1 MMEDEE
7 EVQSY
12 DYNIKD
18 YILEVTL
25 DPMSRLVISSNA
37 YIRMRNNHEFKRVI
51 TSSKSD

>member
-7 EVQSY
+7 QIQSY

-18 YILEVTL
+18 YILEVAL
-25 DPMSRLVISSNA
+25 DPMYRLVISSNA
-37 YIRMRNNHEFKRVI
+37 YVGMRNTHEFKRVN